1 LTARITATATTVA
14 RQALATKLRTARY
27 TARHAAKKPSARWA
41 AGIAATAAVGAIAV
55 TAAAPWASAATPA
68 PATRDLAVKAT
79 APVGLIGQPATHTA
93 TTHAAAAGTV
103 HAAASTAHA
112 AAAGTAHAA
121 ASTATHAAA
130 ATKHAAA
137 KTTAATHAAATH
149 AAAKHAAAKH
159 AAKHAAASSKPS
171 TIYDSVTPSS
181 IPAGKD
187 AAVYADGSY
196 QASAASVS
204 GHKHVLWIDTNGSR
218 TDADVL
224 DVEPGDATPAG
235 AATWVKA
242 KLTKDPAATAI
253 VYTFK
258 ANWAPTTTAISAL
271 PKAMQHHVKYWIAD
285 PTGTPHILPG
295 AEATQWYWGP
305 NYDISTAN
313 PGFNS

>member
-1 LTARITATATTVA
+1 MTARITATATTVA

-93 TTHAAAAGTV
+93 TT
-103 HAAASTAHA
+103 HA

-235 AATWVKA
+235 AAAWVKA

-258 ANWAPTTTAISAL
+258 ANWGPTISSIDAL
-271 PKAMQHHVKYWIAD
+271 PAAMKSHVKYWIAD

-305 NYDISTAN
+305 SYDISTAN

>member
-1 LTARITATATTVA
+1 VHASAGLPAAPLQKDHSLTARTRTATAASAA
-14 RQALATKLRTARY
+14 RQALAAT
-27 TARHAAKKPSARWA
+27 KPSARWA
-41 AGIAATAAVGAIAV
+41 AGIAATAAAGAIAV

-68 PATRDLAVKAT
+68 PATRDQAVNAA
-79 APVGLIGQPATHTA
+79 APAPAGLIGQPATHA
-93 TTHAAAAGTV
+93 ATHAAT
-103 HAAASTAHA
+103 
-112 AAAGTAHAA
+112 AGTAHAA
-121 ASTATHAAA
+121 AGTTHAAA
-130 ATKHAAA
+130 KHPATTHAAA
-137 KTTAATHAAATH
+137 KHTGAKHSAATHAAAS
-149 AAAKHAAAKH
+149 A
-159 AAKHAAASSKPS
+159 KPS
-171 TIYDSVTPSS
+171 VIYDSVTPSS

-196 QASAASVS
+196 QATTAQAAS
-204 GHKHVLWIDTNGSR
+204 HKHVLWIDTNGSR